1 MWSSSLALVLLASG
15 HAAQVSASV
24 PSLPELRAPRL
35 RAPPAGQHAGT
46 MWQELDILKQTR

>member
-24 PSLPELRAPRL
+24 PSLPAQQPRL